1 MGFAGDAVVVA
12 AGRPSQSS
20 TFECDESQTASHCAI
35 HTLSKARLHLAE
47 AMALARHWGRT
58 LVLPR
63 VCSSHIGGNNL
74 PRGMIPACAYFDMV
88 GADGAVCAVG
98 ARGVSLVP
106 AWEGRGGASS
116 GEREM
121 LAHFQGHEYQESSC
135 RQQGNASSG
144 RSKHPSQLL
153 LPSPSGFF
161 LSALCFCFSPNSLS
175 PHLAVLLACS
185 NSPSAIW
192 QPQSY
197 QSALKCTA
205 AVPSLLQL
213 PHYSSVGESVPVPV
227 PVPAHASAMHGAHSN
242 ERLGSNMD
250 GDLHN
255 LHGDE
260 ALQLLHLHLT
270 LLQTLPI
277 RSLLTSSHTPLPSS
291 LHRIVSAPRVIPCH
305 SPLAFPPSYRFA
317 AYRHPTAP
325 LSTPPS
331 LQSLCIFSSHASLWS
346 VPFPSSFMLCQETFS
361 HRLGVWGG
369 GA

>member
-20 TFECDESQTASHCAI
+20 TFECDESQTARYSAPFDPRTPPPPLSFPPFPGTIVMGIPSRVPRPSPHDRLLPPLAI
-35 HTLSKARLHLAE
+35 ARLHLVPPLLFPNGPLLSLSPSPPSPPLPLLPFPPLPLFPSSPLPLPPTSPLSPASAPQPLRHPHGTSPTSPLYLATCLCLAMGNLWEQLSKARLHLAE

-121 LAHFQGHEYQESSC
+121 LAHFQGHD
-135 RQQGNASSG
+135 
-144 RSKHPSQLL
+144 
-153 LPSPSGFF
+153 
-161 LSALCFCFSPNSLS
+161 
-175 PHLAVLLACS
+175 
-185 NSPSAIW
+185 
-192 QPQSY
+192 
-197 QSALKCTA
+197 
-205 AVPSLLQL
+205 
-213 PHYSSVGESVPVPV
+213 
-227 PVPAHASAMHGAHSN
+227 N

-270 LLQTLPI
+270 LLQTLP
-277 RSLLTSSHTPLPSS
+277 SQSPL
-291 LHRIVSAPRVIPCH
+291 
-305 SPLAFPPSYRFA
+305 SPLAPS
-317 AYRHPTAP
+317 HVP
-325 LSTPPS
+325 
-331 LQSLCIFSSHASLWS
+331 SLCIFSSHASLWS